1 MRQPERSIAAATPV
15 PTRRTRGRVLVL
27 LGLMILAF
35 NLRPTA
41 VAVGPLLTTVTAAL
55 GMSPAEAGVL
65 TTLPV
70 ISFAVFGALSPT
82 LAARIGPHRTIVLAL
97 VLVVLGQAG
106 RALTGSVALFLAAS
120 TLGLAGM
127 AAANV
132 LLPSLVKLHFPD
144 RVGLVTA
151 LYSTMLGIGITS
163 AGVLTLPTAAF
174 FGSWRWGLGLWAV
187 TGLLA
192 LVPWLRLARHDHAAE
207 VRADGPARIRLV
219 EVARTR
225 LGWVMALFF
234 GIQSM
239 HAYCVF
245 GWLATIYQAAG
256 YSQTAASI
264 YLGIT
269 TGVGIP
275 LSFLAPAYAARRAR
289 PYDLMILIV
298 GCCAA
303 GYLGLLLAPQQLP
316 WLWAGLLALGMTYF
330 PVILTLIGLRA
341 RTSEGTA
348 ALSGFTQGLG
358 YLLASPGPFLVG
370 FLHEV
375 TGSWVAPKIFLLVM
389 TIPLLVMSLL
399 ACRPRFIEDELA
411 AARRAATARSS
422 R

>member
-1 MRQPERSIAAATPV
+1 MRQSQRSVDDPTTST
-15 PTRRTRGRVLVL
+15 TRRSRRQLLVL
-27 LGLMILAF
+27 AGLLILAF

-41 VAVGPLLTTVTAAL
+41 VAVGPLLTTVTNAI
-55 GMSPAEAGVL
+55 GMTPAEAGLL

-70 ISFAVFGALSPT
+70 ISFALFGALTPT
-82 LAARIGPHRTIVLAL
+82 IASRIGPHRTIVVAL
-97 VLVVLGQAG
+97 VMVVLGQTC
-106 RALTGSVALFLAAS
+106 RALTGSVVLFLAAS
-120 TLGLAGM
+120 TFALAGM

-151 LYSTMLGIGITS
+151 LYSTLLGVGITGAS
-163 AGVLTLPTAAF
+163 VLTLPAAGF

-192 LVPWLRLARHDHAAE
+192 LIPWLRLGRHDSAADKA
-207 VRADGPARIRLV
+207 VVSAPTRIRLAD
-219 EVARTR
+219 VARTR

-256 YSQTAASI
+256 YSQTDASL

-275 LSFLAPAYAARRAR
+275 LSFLAPAWAARRAR
-289 PYDLMILIV
+289 PYGLMIIIV

-303 GYLGLLLAPQQLP
+303 GYLGLLVAPHQVP
-316 WLWAGLLALGMTYF
+316 WLWAGLLAMGMTCF
-330 PVILTLIGLRA
+330 PVILTLLGLRA

-370 FLHEV
+370 FLHEL

-389 TIPLLVMSLL
+389 TIPLLVTALL
-399 ACRPRFIEDELA
+399 ACRPRYIEDEL
-411 AARRAATARSS
+411 RVS
-422 R
+422 

>member
-1 MRQPERSIAAATPV
+1 MRRPQRATDDLASADAPDA
-15 PTRRTRGRVLVL
+15 GGQVLVL
-27 LGLMILAF
+27 VGLLILAF

-41 VAVGPLLTTVTAAL
+41 VAVGPLLTTITDAIQ
-55 GMSPAEAGVL
+55 MSPAEAGIL

-70 ISFAVFGALSPT
+70 ISFAAFGALSPAV
-82 LAARIGPHRTIVLAL
+82 AARVGPHRTIVVAL
-97 VLVVLGQAG
+97 VLVVLGQAA
-106 RALTGSVALFLAAS
+106 RAVTDSVPLFLLAS
-120 TLGLAGM
+120 TFALAGM

-132 LLPSLVKLHFPD
+132 LLPSFVRLHFPD
-144 RVGLVTA
+144 RIGFVTA
-151 LYSTMLGIGITS
+151 SYSVLMGVGITS
-163 AGVLTLPTAAF
+163 ASVLTLPAADF

-187 TGLLA
+187 TGVLA
-192 LVPWLRLARHDHAAE
+192 LLPWLRLGRHDTAADKAA
-207 VRADGPARIRLV
+207 VGSQTRIRLT

-239 HAYCVF
+239 HAYCIF

-256 YSQTAASI
+256 YSQAAAGV

-289 PYDLMILIV
+289 PYGLMVVIV
-298 GCCAA
+298 ACCAA
-303 GYLGLLLAPQQLP
+303 GYLGLLLAPGQVP
-316 WLWAGLLALGMTYF
+316 WLWAALLALGMTCF
-330 PVILTLIGLRA
+330 PVILALIGLRA

-370 FLHEV
+370 FLQEV
-375 TGSWVAPKIFLLVM
+375 TGSWVAPQIFLVVM
-389 TIPLLVMSLL
+389 TVPLLVMALL
-399 ACRPRFIEDELA
+399 ACRPRFIEDEL
-411 AARRAATARSS
+411 RL
-422 R
+422 